1 MITHILET
9 DLFIYLCALMMSI
22 REYIPY
28 YKRVLRLASP
38 VVIAQ
43 AGQLTTQ
50 FADTAMV
57 GNFGGEDPVPL
68 AAVSLGSS
76 LFLLIYLAS
85 LGLALAI
92 TPLVGEHYARNDRA
106 EVGRIFQNSIAYNLI
121 IGLFATLFAYCLRP
135 FIGVLGRWMSGS
147 GESVEQVAEMAL
159 PYYDMLVWSLIPL
172 MVFLAV
178 KQFLEGIGNTQIA
191 MWITLG
197 GNAANIVLNYMFIFG
212 EWGAPALGAEGAG
225 IATLLARIGQM
236 IAIVVVF
243 FAWRRLRIYRTFF
256 SRNALKISYIYAL
269 LKIGCP
275 ISFQMVL
282 ESAAFIL
289 TSILALSFG
298 EVAAGS
304 MQVAFSI
311 ANIAWMI
318 TVAIGSASTILVSHI
333 YGSESRSE
341 LRPTVMATYHL
352 GLLWAAIMAAVFVV
366 LREPIASIFT
376 DNREIISLTVELML
390 LIAVYQFSDSVQGL
404 SISMLRGLQDVKIIM
419 PIVMCSYLLI
429 NIPVGLILAYVF
441 EMQCHGLVIGLIAGL
456 SAAALLTAMRLNR
469 KVKSLL

>member
-1 MITHILET
+1 MRLS
-9 DLFIYLCALMMSI
+9 DYK
-22 REYIPY
+22 PY
-28 YKRVLRLASP
+28 YRRLISLATP

-57 GNFGGEDPVPL
+57 GNYGGEDPVPL
-68 AAVSLGSS
+68 AAVSLGGS
-76 LFLLIYLAS
+76 LFLLIYLAA

-92 TPLVGEHYARNDRA
+92 TPMVGEHYARGERR
-106 EVGRIFQNSIAYNLI
+106 EVGHLFQNGIAYSVG
-121 IGLFATLFAYCLRP
+121 IGIVATAIALLLRP
-135 FIGVLGRWMSGS
+135 FIGVLGVWMSSPGQ
-147 GESVEQVAEMAL
+147 SVEAVAQMAL
-159 PYYDMLVWSLIPL
+159 PYYDMLVWSIMPL
-172 MVFLAV
+172 MIFLAV
-178 KQFLEGIGNTQIA
+178 KQFLEGIGNTKIA
-191 MWITLG
+191 MWISLA
-197 GNAANIVLNYMFIFG
+197 GNVVNIILNYIFIFG
-212 EWGAPALGAEGAG
+212 EWGVEAMGAEGAG
-225 IATLLARIGQM
+225 LATLLSRIGQM
-236 IAIVVVF
+236 VAIVVVF

-256 SRNALKISYIYAL
+256 SCKALKLRNIMPL

-333 YGSESRSE
+333 YGSGNKEE

-352 GLLWAAIMAAVFVV
+352 GLLWATIMAVVFT
-366 LREPIASIFT
+366 LFRQPISAIFT
-376 DNREIISLTVELML
+376 DNTEVIALTSELML
-390 LIAVYQFSDSVQGL
+390 LIAIYQFSDSVQGL

-419 PIVMCSYLLI
+419 PIVLCSYLLL
-429 NIPVGLILAYVF
+429 NIPVGITLAYHF
-441 EMQCHGLVIGLIAGL
+441 DLECHGLVIGLIVGL
-456 SAAALLTAMRLNR
+456 SSAAILTALRIR
-469 KVKSLL
+469 RDIRRATF

>member
-1 MITHILET
+1 MRLS
-9 DLFIYLCALMMSI
+9 DYK
-22 REYIPY
+22 PY
-28 YKRVLRLASP
+28 YKRLIGLAAP

-68 AAVSLGSS
+68 AAVSLGGS
-76 LFLLIYLAS
+76 LFLLIYLAA

-92 TPLVGEHYARNDRA
+92 TPMVGEHYARNERR
-106 EVGRIFQNSIAYNLI
+106 EVGHLFQNSIAYTLG
-121 IGLFATLFAYCLRP
+121 IGVVATAIALMLRP
-135 FIGVLGRWMSGS
+135 FIGVLGRWMSSPGQ
-147 GESVEQVAEMAL
+147 SVEAVAEMAL
-159 PYYDMLVWSLIPL
+159 PYYDMLVWSIIPL

-178 KQFLEGIGNTQIA
+178 KQFLEGIGNTKIA
-191 MWITLG
+191 MWISLA
-197 GNAANIVLNYMFIFG
+197 GNVVNIVLNYIFIFG
-212 EWGAPALGAEGAG
+212 EWGTEAMGAEGAG
-225 IATLLARIGQM
+225 LATLLARVGQM
-236 IAIVVVF
+236 VAIVVVF

-256 SRNALKISYIYAL
+256 SRNALKISSIYSL
-269 LKIGCP
+269 LRIGCP

-298 EVAAGS
+298 EVSAGS

-333 YGSESRSE
+333 YGSGNRAE

-352 GLLWAAIMAAVFVV
+352 GLVWATIMAFVFVV
-366 LREPIASIFT
+366 FREPIAAIFT
-376 DNREIISLTVELML
+376 DNVEVITLTSQLML
-390 LIAVYQFSDSVQGL
+390 LIAIYQFSDSIQGL
-404 SISMLRGLQDVKIIM
+404 SISMLRGLQDVKVIM
-419 PIVMCSYLLI
+419 PIVLCSYLLL
-429 NIPVGLILAYVF
+429 NIPIGVVLAYHFDLECNGLVWGLIVGL
-441 EMQCHGLVIGLIAGL
+441 
-456 SAAALLTAMRLNR
+456 SSAALLTALRIARNIR
-469 KVKSLL
+469 ISAF